1 MSIGTMLADTRLKI
15 KAADLLTDQPEFI
28 LKPGLIRASD
38 ALKTAQVRNGSAEDY
53 EYNGIIQQVRQSLVR
68 QATQFD
74 GYSSVLMPG
83 NDATGGASM
92 LCSVVPDGGKL
103 AVIADSDYSNR
114 IIATAHYF
122 KVPVAVIEHNE
133 FGLSRIEQL
142 RGMLQCDPAI
152 THVAVVLCTTDT
164 EQSYFLEDVSTLVKA
179 QGKVLIVDAGNDIV
193 DLNVDAGLMD
203 IDFIFSSTDKVIA
216 RAPSFDVL
224 VAKTTRMQELKE
236 IARTSSH
243 ALYEQWKC
251 LEANNGNWRFPYE
264 VGVLHAFDRSLKEHL
279 AMSEWH
285 QIRYFANDQTLI
297 KEMRKLGFR
306 LLPERKEP
314 FGTMLFSNPSHQDF
328 SFKNFANEL
337 STHGVVISPAGL
349 PDITGFHF
357 GNISSLGAEDIGQLL
372 TAVAESMYWL
382 DDEILNG
389 HFIVNR
395 DAMIASQTM
404 SEIGWLP

>member
-1 MSIGTMLADTRLKI
+1 MSPGTMLADIRLK
-15 KAADLLTDQPEFI
+15 KKEADQLTDQPEFI

-38 ALKTAQVRNGSAEDY
+38 AVKIARVRNGSVEDY
-53 EYNGIIQQVRQSLVR
+53 DYNGIIQQVRQSLVC

-74 GYSSVLMPG
+74 GYTSVLMPG
-83 NDATGGASM
+83 NDAAGGAS
-92 LCSVVPDGGKL
+92 LFCSVVPDGGKL
-103 AVIADSDYSNR
+103 TVIANSDSSNR

-142 RGMLQCDPAI
+142 RVMLQCDPAI
-152 THVAVVLCTTDT
+152 THVAVMLCTTDT
-164 EQSYFLEDVSTLVKA
+164 AQSYFLEDVSALVKA
-179 QGKVLIVDAGNDIV
+179 QGKVLIVDVVNDFV

-203 IDFIFSSTDKVIA
+203 IDFIFSSTGKVMA
-216 RAPSFDVL
+216 RAPAFDVL
-224 VAKTTRMQELKE
+224 VAKTARMQELKE

-264 VGVLHAFDRSLKEHL
+264 VGVLHVFERLLKEHL
-279 AMSEWH
+279 VMSDRH
-285 QIRYFANDQTLI
+285 QVRYFANDQTLI
-297 KEMRKLGFR
+297 KEMWKLGFR
-306 LLPERKEP
+306 VLPEGKES
-314 FGTMLFSNPSHQDF
+314 FGITLFSNPGHQDF

-337 STHGVVISPAGL
+337 NTHGVVISPAGA

-357 GNISSLGAEDIGQLL
+357 GNISHLGAEDIAQLI

-389 HFIVNR
+389 PFIVNR